1 MSNLPL
7 VNTFEIPCELW
18 ETRNQTYEEMIESGD
33 LHKIVKVRLE
43 AKIENHLDAAK
54 YILIKE
60 VDRRL
65 ECFIKD
71 SLNSSPDY
79 RKMRREMPSQTPLS
93 LSNYQRKFQSNTFE
107 QVSADIKTY
116 GKILSDGQY
125 LFHGGLWPVTALGGC
140 FVTDRPFS
148 SSFCPQIAI
157 RNAEWGGKAYDAG
170 ELNLFVLRATNPRT
184 KTFCFRLNG
193 TDKGHEA
200 EVLFAAGA
208 ILTLRNKTLIKNNGV
223 AYKTCSQYIG
233 NVIKKEIPF
242 YLLEV
247 DIT

>member
-1 MSNLPL
+1 MNNLPL
-7 VNTFEIPCELW
+7 VNIFEIPCELW
-18 ETRNQTYEEMIESGD
+18 ETRSQTLKEMMESGD
-33 LHKIVKVRLE
+33 LHKVVNVRLE
-43 AKIENHLDAAK
+43 AKIENHLDAAM

-60 VDRRL
+60 ADRRL

-71 SLNSSPDY
+71 YLNSSPDY
-79 RKMRREMPSQTPLS
+79 HNMRREMPSQTPLS

-107 QVSADIKTY
+107 QVSADIETY
-116 GKILSDGQY
+116 GRILSDGQY
-125 LFHGGLWPVTALGGC
+125 LFHGGLWPVTAQDGS
-140 FVTDRPFS
+140 FVTNRPFS

-170 ELNLFVLRATNPRT
+170 ELNLFVLRATNPKT

-208 ILTLRNKTLIKNNGV
+208 KLTLRSKTFIKHGL
-223 AYKTCSQYIG
+223 AYKVCSQGTG
-233 NVIKKEIPF
+233 NIIKKQIPF

-247 DIT
+247 DIA